1 VDEEY
6 HALVSVVA
14 PAFPYLKKL
23 YISIRNDSFLHDPG
37 DEIIESYQQKLLGP
51 IDEMVRK
58 LGPQLQDCQ
67 VALPFSLYKA
77 LEYRAKSDGA
87 RIECGGCGY
96 LHWRRIWRPLPVEQ
110 DEHSEN
116 DLGYWIRRGKEYTP
130 FWKPCCFSL
139 GEMP

>member
-6 HALVSVVA
+6 HALVSVVS

-23 YISIRNDSFLHDPG
+23 YISIRNVSFLNDPG
-37 DEIIESYQQKLLGP
+37 DEIIESHKLKLLGP

-67 VALPFSLYKA
+67 IALPCSLYEA

-87 RIECGGCGY
+87 RIECGGCDS
-96 LHWRRIWRPLPVEQ
+96 LRWRRIWHLFLWNKTNILKTTLDIGFGEEWNILLFGNPVVS
-110 DEHSEN
+110 H
-116 DLGYWIRRGKEYTP
+116 
-130 FWKPCCFSL
+130 
-139 GEMP
+139 